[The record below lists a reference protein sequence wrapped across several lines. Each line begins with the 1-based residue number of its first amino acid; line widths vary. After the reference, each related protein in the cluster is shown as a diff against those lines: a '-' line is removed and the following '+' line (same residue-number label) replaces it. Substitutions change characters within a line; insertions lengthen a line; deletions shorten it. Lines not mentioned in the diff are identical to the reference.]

1 MILGNNPTEQI
12 IDWLKIHEK
21 GLISQ
26 QFLANCKRFHHF
38 WRNNSS
44 IPPKDTFLMIFKHCD
59 IIEQV
64 CIFFRLLKKKL
75 SKLKCIVFEKTN
87 DK

>member
-1 MILGNNPTEQI
+1 MKKVWFHNSFCQI
-12 IDWLKIHEK
+12 VQDFIIF
-21 GLISQ
+21 GTTIQ
-26 QFLANCKRFHHF
+26 AFLYEYF
-38 WRNNSS
+38 
-44 IPPKDTFLMIFKHCD
+44 FLMIFKHCD

-64 CIFFRLLKKKL
+64 CIFFRLFKKKL